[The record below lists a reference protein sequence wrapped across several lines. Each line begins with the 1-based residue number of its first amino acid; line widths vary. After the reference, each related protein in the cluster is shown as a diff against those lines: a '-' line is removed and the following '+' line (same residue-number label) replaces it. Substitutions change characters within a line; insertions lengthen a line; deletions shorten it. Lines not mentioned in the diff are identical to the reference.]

1 MSDLGPGLARNPE
14 VMELDGARFLVAG
27 ATGEFGSALA
37 RGLAEQGSQ
46 LALLGRDRE
55 RLEALADELS
65 VPSGRFDARDRAGIE
80 PAVNALAAG
89 LGGLDGVVVSVGA
102 AAFGAGGEL
111 ARETV
116 EDVFAINALAPIALV
131 SAALPHLTDKGAVV
145 GVTAIVAD
153 HPTAGLADYSAAKAA
168 FSAYLAVVRRERRR
182 DGGTVLDVRPPH
194 MDTAFTE
201 RALTGEP
208 PPLPEAVDHLEV
220 VTETIEALRDGR
232 RELAWDLESRALV
245 AR

>member
-1 MSDLGPGLARNPE
+1 
-14 VMELDGARFLVAG
+14 MELDGARFLVAG
-27 ATGEFGSALA
+27 ATGEFGAALA
-37 RGLAEQGSQ
+37 RELSEQGCE

-55 RLEALADELS
+55 RLEALADELAAT
-65 VPSGRFDARDRAGIE
+65 SGRFDARDRAGIE
-80 PAVNALAAG
+80 PAVNALVAG

-102 AAFGAGGEL
+102 AAFGASGEL
-111 ARETV
+111 SPEAM
-116 EDVFAINALAPIALV
+116 EDVFAINTLAPIALV
-131 SAALPHLTDKGAVV
+131 TAALSHLPAEGAVV

-153 HPTAGLADYSAAKAA
+153 HPTAGLAAYSASKAA

-182 DGGTVLDVRPPH
+182 AGGTVLDVRPPH

-220 VTETIEALRDGR
+220 VAQTVEALREGR